1 MDMERRLEVE
11 SLTRELQVLEREEQE
26 LREKI
31 DMIAIKKSDLLKRIA
46 DYSDEKYEQ
55 DALTRLYEQRRGK
68 QWNKIHLWCICR
80 RNQYLYSGKCAG
92 R

>member
-31 DMIAIKKSDLLKRIA
+31 DMIAIKKGDLLKRIA
-46 DYSDEKYEQ
+46 DYSDEKY
-55 DALTRLYEQRRGK
+55 DACMSREGASNGTKDREKTCLD
-68 QWNKIHLWCICR
+68 
-80 RNQYLYSGKCAG
+80 
-92 R
+92 

>member
-31 DMIAIKKSDLLKRIA
+31 DMIAIKKGDLLKRIA

-55 DALTRLYEQRRGK
+55 NALTRLYEQRRGK
-68 QWNKIHLWCICR
+68 
-80 RNQYLYSGKCAG
+80 
-92 R
+92 

>member
-31 DMIAIKKSDLLKRIA
+31 DMIAIKKGDLLKRIA
-46 DYSDEKYEQ
+46 DDSDENYEH

-68 QWNKIHLWCICR
+68 
-80 RNQYLYSGKCAG
+80 
-92 R
+92 

>member
-31 DMIAIKKSDLLKRIA
+31 DMIAIKKGDLLKRIA

-55 DALTRLYEQRRGK
+55 DALTRLYEQRMGK
-68 QWNKIHLWCICR
+68 
-80 RNQYLYSGKCAG
+80 
-92 R
+92 

>member
-31 DMIAIKKSDLLKRIA
+31 DMIAIKKGDLLKRIA

-55 DALTRLYEQRRGK
+55 DALTRLYEHRRGK
-68 QWNKIHLWCICR
+68 
-80 RNQYLYSGKCAG
+80 
-92 R
+92 

>member
-26 LREKI
+26 LRENL
-31 DMIAIKKSDLLKRIA
+31 DMISIKRGDLLKRIA
-46 DYSDEKYEQ
+46 DYSDEKCEQ

-68 QWNKIHLWCICR
+68 
-80 RNQYLYSGKCAG
+80 
-92 R
+92 

>member
-31 DMIAIKKSDLLKRIA
+31 DMIAIKKGDLLKRIA

-55 DALTRLYEQRRGK
+55 DALIRLYEQRRGK
-68 QWNKIHLWCICR
+68 
-80 RNQYLYSGKCAG
+80 
-92 R
+92 

>member
-31 DMIAIKKSDLLKRIA
+31 DMIAIKKGDLLKRIA
-46 DYSDEKYEQ
+46 DYSDEKYEH

-68 QWNKIHLWCICR
+68 
-80 RNQYLYSGKCAG
+80 
-92 R
+92 

>member
-46 DYSDEKYEQ
+46 DYSDEQYEQ

-68 QWNKIHLWCICR
+68 
-80 RNQYLYSGKCAG
+80 
-92 R
+92 

>member
-1 MDMERRLEVE
+1 MERRLEVE

-31 DMIAIKKSDLLKRIA
+31 DMIAIKKGDLLKRIA
-46 DYSDEKYEQ
+46 DYS

-68 QWNKIHLWCICR
+68 
-80 RNQYLYSGKCAG
+80 
-92 R
+92 

>member
-31 DMIAIKKSDLLKRIA
+31 DMIAIKKGDLLKRIA
-46 DYSDEKYEQ
+46 DYSDEKDEQ

-68 QWNKIHLWCICR
+68 
-80 RNQYLYSGKCAG
+80 
-92 R
+92 

>member
-31 DMIAIKKSDLLKRIA
+31 DMIAIKKGDLMKNTSRM
-46 DYSDEKYEQ
+46 
-55 DALTRLYEQRRGK
+55 
-68 QWNKIHLWCICR
+68 H
-80 RNQYLYSGKCAG
+80 
-92 R
+92 

>member
-26 LREKI
+26 LKEKI

-55 DALTRLYEQRRGK
+55 DALTRLYEQRMGK
-68 QWNKIHLWCICR
+68 
-80 RNQYLYSGKCAG
+80 
-92 R
+92 

>member
-1 MDMERRLEVE
+1 MERRLEVE

-26 LREKI
+26 LKEKI

-55 DALTRLYEQRRGK
+55 DALTRLYEQRMGK
-68 QWNKIHLWCICR
+68 
-80 RNQYLYSGKCAG
+80 
-92 R
+92 

>member
-31 DMIAIKKSDLLKRIA
+31 DMIAIKGDLLKRIA

-55 DALTRLYEQRRGK
+55 DALTRLYEQRRANNATK
-68 QWNKIHLWCICR
+68 DREKTCLD
-80 RNQYLYSGKCAG
+80 
-92 R
+92 

>member
-31 DMIAIKKSDLLKRIA
+31 DMIAIKKGRSAQKDC
-46 DYSDEKYEQ
+46 
-55 DALTRLYEQRRGK
+55 RLFG
-68 QWNKIHLWCICR
+68 
-80 RNQYLYSGKCAG
+80 
-92 R
+92 

>member
-11 SLTRELQVLEREEQE
+11 SLTRELQVLEQEEQE

-31 DMIAIKKSDLLKRIA
+31 DMIAIKKGDLLKRIA

-55 DALTRLYEQRRGK
+55 DALTRLYEQRRASNATK
-68 QWNKIHLWCICR
+68 DREKTCLD
-80 RNQYLYSGKCAG
+80 
-92 R
+92 

>member
-1 MDMERRLEVE
+1 MERRLEVE

-31 DMIAIKKSDLLKRIA
+31 DMIAIKKGDLLKRIA

-55 DALTRLYEQRRGK
+55 DALIRLYEQRRGK
-68 QWNKIHLWCICR
+68 
-80 RNQYLYSGKCAG
+80 
-92 R
+92 

>member
-31 DMIAIKKSDLLKRIA
+31 DMIAIKKGDLLKRIA

-55 DALTRLYEQRRGK
+55 DALTRLDEQRRGK
-68 QWNKIHLWCICR
+68 
-80 RNQYLYSGKCAG
+80 
-92 R
+92 

>member
-31 DMIAIKKSDLLKRIA
+31 DMIKKGDLLKRIA

-68 QWNKIHLWCICR
+68 
-80 RNQYLYSGKCAG
+80 
-92 R
+92 

>member
-26 LREKI
+26 LREI
-31 DMIAIKKSDLLKRIA
+31 DMIAIKKGDLLKRIA

-68 QWNKIHLWCICR
+68 
-80 RNQYLYSGKCAG
+80 
-92 R
+92 

>member
-31 DMIAIKKSDLLKRIA
+31 DMIAIKKGDLLKRIA

-55 DALTRLYEQRRGK
+55 DCMSREGASNATKDREKTCLD
-68 QWNKIHLWCICR
+68 
-80 RNQYLYSGKCAG
+80 
-92 R
+92 

>member
-31 DMIAIKKSDLLKRIA
+31 DMIAIKKGDLLKRIA
-46 DYSDEKYEQ
+46 DYSDENNEQ

-68 QWNKIHLWCICR
+68 
-80 RNQYLYSGKCAG
+80 
-92 R
+92 